1 MNRIEALLVDDTAGD
16 PMTGLKWSRKSTRSV
31 SKTLAAEGVAASPNT
46 VGACRKRLNFSLQR
60 NRKSIGE
67 TCHPQRDQQFRHLS
81 AIKAGF
87 ADRGQPVISVD
98 SKKRELVGL
107 FLNPGQTWCW
117 MAREVLTHDF
127 RSQSFGVALPYGIYD
142 LQRNAGTVVVGTS
155 HDTAEFAVDAIETW
169 LTTYGWYHHPDMREL
184 LVLCDSGGSNG
195 AQTHLWK
202 YCLYQRLA
210 QVYGLPV
217 TVCHYPPGASK
228 WNPIDHRLFSF
239 ISLNWAGVPLESY
252 QLILNYIRTTTT
264 QKGLSVDATL
274 TPETLRHRQEGQPAA
289 VPADRN
295 PTRLDPAAMEL
306 HHSTVACDL
315 SKCQLISAQPL
326 SSAK

>member
-1 MNRIEALLVDDTAGD
+1 MSRIEALLVDDTAGD

-46 VGACRKRLNFSLQR
+46 VAACLKRLNFSLQR

-67 TCHPQRDQQFRHLS
+67 TRHPQRDQQFRHLS
-81 AIKAGF
+81 AIKASF
-87 ADRGQPVISVD
+87 EDRGQPVISVD

-117 MAREVLTHDF
+117 MGREVLTHDF
-127 RSQSFGVALPYGIYD
+127 RSQSFGVALSYGIYD
-142 LQRNAGTVVVGTS
+142 PQRNAGTVVVGTS
-155 HDTAEFAVDAIETW
+155 HDTAEFAVDAIEPW

-184 LVLCDSGGSNG
+184 LILCDTGGSNS
-195 AQTHLWK
+195 AQSHLWK
-202 YCLYQRLA
+202 YCLSQRLA
-210 QVYGLPV
+210 HSYSLPV

-252 QLILNYIRTTTT
+252 ALILNYLRTTTT
-264 QKGLSVDATL
+264 TTGLTVDATL
-274 TPETLRHRQEGQPAA
+274 NRKRYDTGKKISTELYRQIEIQHDAILPQWNYTIQPSH
-289 VPADRN
+289 
-295 PTRLDPAAMEL
+295 PTCLNAN
-306 HHSTVACDL
+306 
-315 SKCQLISAQPL
+315 
-326 SSAK
+326 

>member
-1 MNRIEALLVDDTAGD
+1 MSRIEALLVDDTAGD

-46 VGACRKRLNFSLQR
+46 VAACLKRLNFSLQR

-67 TCHPQRDQQFRHLS
+67 TRHPQRDQQFRHLS
-81 AIKAGF
+81 AIKASF
-87 ADRGQPVISVD
+87 EDRGQPVISVD

-117 MAREVLTHDF
+117 MGREVLTHDF

-142 LQRNAGTVVVGTS
+142 PQRNAGTVVVGTS

-184 LVLCDSGGSNG
+184 LILCDTGGSNS
-195 AQTHLWK
+195 AQSHLWK
-202 YCLYQRLA
+202 YCLSQRLVHSLLSA
-210 QVYGLPV
+210 GHGLSLSAGSLQVES
-217 TVCHYPPGASK
+217 HRPPPLQFHQPQLGRGA
-228 WNPIDHRLFSF
+228 
-239 ISLNWAGVPLESY
+239 AGVLCAHP
-252 QLILNYIRTTTT
+252 QLLAHHHHKDRPDGRCHP
-264 QKGLSVDATL
+264 Q
-274 TPETLRHRQEGQPAA
+274 PQTLRHRQEDQHGTLP
-289 VPADRN
+289 PDRD
-295 PTRLDPAAMEL
+295 PTRRDLAAMEL
-306 HHSTVACDL
+306 HHSTASSDL

-326 SSAK
+326 SM

>member
-16 PMTGLKWSRKSTRSV
+16 PMTGLKWTRKSTRSV
-31 SKTLAAEGVAASPNT
+31 SQALAAQGLAASPNT
-46 VGACRKRLNFSLQR
+46 VAACLKQLDFSLQR

-67 TCHPQRDQQFRHLS
+67 THHPQRDQQFRQLS
-81 AIKAGF
+81 SIKADF
-87 ADRGQPVISVD
+87 LDRGQPVISVD

-107 FLNPGQTWCW
+107 FLNPGQTWCLL
-117 MAREVLTHDF
+117 AREVLTHDF

-142 LQRNAGTVVVGTS
+142 LLINAGTVVVGTS

-169 LTTYGWYHHPDMREL
+169 LTTYGWFHHPHMTEL

-195 AQTHLWK
+195 ARNLLWK

-210 QVYGLPV
+210 QAYGLSI
-217 TVCHYPPGASK
+217 TVCHYPSGASK

-252 QLILNYIRTTTT
+252 ELILKYIRTTTT
-264 QKGLSVDATL
+264 TTGLTIDATL
-274 TPETLRHRQEGQPAA
+274 NRKRYDTGKKIKPQLSEQIDIQHNSILPQWNYTIRPSLTTCA
-289 VPADRN
+289 N
-295 PTRLDPAAMEL
+295 PN
-306 HHSTVACDL
+306 
-315 SKCQLISAQPL
+315 
-326 SSAK
+326 